1 MNILITGSCGFIGFH
16 LSKYLLKKKINVIG
30 VDNLNNYYDINL
42 KKERNRILKKFKN
55 YTFNKVDI
63 KNKKNLKKIFKK
75 KKIDC
80 LINLAAQAGV
90 RYSLINPKAYID
102 SNIIG
107 FFNLMECSRE
117 FKIKKVIYASTSSVY
132 GLQKKFP
139 IKEKTITD
147 FPIQLYAATKKS
159 NEVMAHAYSHLFDI
173 STIGLRFFTVY
184 GPWGRPDMALFK
196 FTKNILLGKPIDVFN
211 NGNHVRDFTYVDDI
225 VESIFKIVIKKE
237 KKKLYKIYNIG
248 NGKKIKLLKYINL
261 IEKYLDR
268 KSIKRYLPLQKGD
281 VVKTH
286 CNNNLLN
293 KDYKFRPKTNVETG
307 VRKFLQWYLSYYRI
321 TKK

>member
-16 LSKYLLKKKINVIG
+16 LSRYLLKKKINVIG
-30 VDNLNNYYDINL
+30 VDNLNSYYDINL

-55 YTFNKVDI
+55 YTFNKIDI
-63 KNKKNLKKIFKK
+63 ENKKNLKKIFKK

-90 RYSLINPKAYID
+90 RYSLINPQAYIN
-102 SNIIG
+102 SNILG

-117 FKIKKVIYASTSSVY
+117 FRVKKVIYASTSSVY

-139 IKEKTITD
+139 IKEKKSTD

-159 NEVMAHAYSHLFDI
+159 NEVMAHAYNYLFNI

-196 FTKNILLGKPIDVFN
+196 FTKNILSGKPIDVFN
-211 NGNHVRDFTYVDDI
+211 KGNHIRDFTYVDDV
-225 VESIFKIVIKKE
+225 VESIFKIINKKE
-237 KKKLYKIYNIG
+237 KKKIYKIYNIG
-248 NGKKIKLLKYINL
+248 NGKKINLSNYITL
-261 IEKYLDR
+261 IEKYLNR
-268 KSIKRYLPLQKGD
+268 KSIKNYRSLQKGD
-281 VVKTH
+281 VIKTH
-286 CNNNLLN
+286 CNNNLFF
-293 KDYKFRPKTNVETG
+293 KDYRFKPKIDVQTG
-307 VRKFLQWYLSYYRI
+307 IGRFLEWYLSYYRV
-321 TKK
+321 K